1 MAHTTSL
8 AKLASSQAKN
18 TPPKIL
24 KLAKARIV
32 KKSPPPKLSSVS
44 ARKNEQG
51 TRTAM
56 AAVQAIKKPKAAQ
69 QTANKKSAV
78 PNAAKSA
85 TKSAKGNSAPA
96 KTRSQH
102 VKPVPAVAAI
112 AANKGRGMNT
122 HILRTVAAPGKIKQ
136 AETRSATQA
145 EASLPERAGVP
156 AGEVQKLSREDI
168 KIFQIYYQ
176 PEQQSLLDSEFI
188 AYDNSGNSSRLFEF
202 AVFTKLAQ
210 SSEIRSAKL
219 WGALSWKFGKK
230 AGISGRELKDEIIA
244 HPGYDAYYCNPYP
257 ENEALYHNMWLQGEL
272 AHPNFMPLCAEIF
285 EVAGLP
291 AELLTSVQPSSEFAA
306 ANYFVANQNFW
317 RAYIGF
323 ISRLLISADKK
334 LSPTARRI
342 FYSSTADKF
351 GAHAEASYIPFLVER
366 LFTVFLLVEG
376 EKFKTLKLNIPG
388 REKKENVHLKLLTE
402 MKDLACRK
410 RSLWLAA
417 CWINYRNLYLSKIYG
432 DGWSKQ
438 HLKQITPASITFM
451 PENFKMRNR
460 I

>member
-1 MAHTTSL
+1 MTPHTLRAVSAPRKIKVMQPRTATPSGASL
-8 AKLASSQAKN
+8 AEGVGKQSSETPKLA
-18 TPPKIL
+18 P
-24 KLAKARIV
+24 
-32 KKSPPPKLSSVS
+32 
-44 ARKNEQG
+44 
-51 TRTAM
+51 
-56 AAVQAIKKPKAAQ
+56 
-69 QTANKKSAV
+69 
-78 PNAAKSA
+78 
-85 TKSAKGNSAPA
+85 
-96 KTRSQH
+96 
-102 VKPVPAVAAI
+102 
-112 AANKGRGMNT
+112 
-122 HILRTVAAPGKIKQ
+122 
-136 AETRSATQA
+136 
-145 EASLPERAGVP
+145 
-156 AGEVQKLSREDI
+156 EDI

-176 PEQQSLLDSEFI
+176 PEQQGLLDSDFI

-210 SSEIRSAKL
+210 SNEIKNAKL

-230 AGISGRELKDEIIA
+230 AGISGRELKEEIIA

-257 ENEALYHNMWLQGEL
+257 ENEALFHNMWLQGEL

-291 AELLTSVQPSSEFAA
+291 TELLTSVQPSSEFAA

-323 ISRLLISADKK
+323 VSRLLISADKN
-334 LSPTARRI
+334 LSPTAKRI

-376 EKFKTLKLNIPG
+376 EKFKTLKLNLPG
-388 REKKENVHLKLLTE
+388 REKKDNVHLKLLTE

-410 RSLWLAA
+410 KSLWLAA
-417 CWINYRNLYLSKIYG
+417 CWINYRNLYLSKMYG

-451 PENFKMRNR
+451 PDKLTSRSR
-460 I
+460 G